1 MQYYVV
7 YCKRRKHGVLGHAA
21 ALDLVVVPRCTN
33 RTTYITTFKN
43 PVRRMFTYVGCIEGY
58 IQYNVMYSKGRE
70 GGSLRPATDS
80 LF

>member
-7 YCKRRKHGVLGHAA
+7 YCKRRKHGVLSHAA
-21 ALDLVVVPRCTN
+21 ALDFSGCTSV
-33 RTTYITTFKN
+33 YEPYYVHPIFKN

-58 IQYNVMYSKGRE
+58 IQYYVMYSKGRE
-70 GGSLRPATDS
+70 GGSLRPAADS